1 MYNEKKSVGMFNVLG
16 IPRVHGF
23 SLYSD
28 MGFDPLSQKMLRGEW
43 GFMQGASKGP
53 LKLLIA
59 FGYAE
64 EIRCFKGY
72 IFVHL

>member
-1 MYNEKKSVGMFNVLG
+1 
-16 IPRVHGF
+16 
-23 SLYSD
+23 
-28 MGFDPLSQKMLRGEW
+28 MGFYPLSQKMLRGER

-59 FGYAE
+59 LGYAV